1 MELHQLPAL
10 LTTLFFLQAKLSWPS
25 GVTSYIFGKDCSNST
40 KNFLWL
46 PSGVTQQQ
54 KNSVGHVQIAENMV
68 KHRVWCLIFLIC
80 QIYFQNDVLFN
91 KQKKIKDITLT
102 IIKCVI
108 PLWQKALCSTHPQVL
123 YYIIYRRKRD
133 IPFEIMWG
141 SLEILIIFHS
151 FAWATFQLFGKL
163 QLLFVSLSFIA
174 DLLWLPELFTI
185 LSKQQSY
192 HPSTYV
198 VNSPFLRVLDSVS
211 KDAFLWDEPDQYL
224 LKK

>member
-1 MELHQLPAL
+1 MLSVTLTWPFSVWILCHNFIGITSVASTSHNIVLSASKTL
-10 LTTLFFLQAKLSWPS
+10 LTKWSDIWYFWQRLQQF
-25 GVTSYIFGKDCSNST
+25 Y

-46 PSGVTQQQ
+46 SRGVTQQQ
-54 KNSVGHVQIAENMV
+54 KNSVGHVQIAENIV

-80 QIYFQNDVLFN
+80 QIYCQNDVLFN

-108 PLWQKALCSTHPQVL
+108 PLWQKTLCSTHPQVL
-123 YYIIYRRKRD
+123 YYIIYRRKWD

-141 SLEILIIFHS
+141 SLEILNIFHS

-174 DLLWLPELFTI
+174 DLLCLL
-185 LSKQQSY
+185 
-192 HPSTYV
+192 
-198 VNSPFLRVLDSVS
+198 N
-211 KDAFLWDEPDQYL
+211 YL
-224 LKK
+224 LFSQNNRVITHLRMWWIVLFWEY